1 MNDQLPP
8 WVTEGPP
15 DDEPQRP
22 SDPPPLRTDAH
33 ATYEYRYADGSIA
46 FIVARWEAHNG
57 HKKKSFSPF
66 CWNGSEWV
74 AKQLIPA
81 GQRPLLN
88 LDKIAANPTAPILWV
103 EGEKKAA
110 TARKYLPD
118 QWIVTTWAGGADAIA
133 GTDVSPLVGRVV
145 TAWPDNNEAGLR
157 AVKKLAAAVSTVRV
171 VDLPLDLPDGW
182 DLGDPLPE
190 GRTAEWVSELIV
202 GAKAKETD
210 PPPAADPD
218 PADWA
223 IHATP
228 FVLRDPRD
236 IPKREFIPGTNLSRK
251 HLSLVVAASG
261 VGKTAFGVAELVAL
275 AAGRKIDGDV
285 IDDAPDIRVWIFNL
299 EDPKDEIERRIAAVC
314 QRHEITREELGDR
327 LFMDS
332 GRDQA
337 ICLATITRNGGAAV
351 CEPVFNALVAEIRRR
366 KIDVFSVD
374 PFISSHNIPEN
385 DNNAIDV
392 VSKLWAKI
400 AEETNCA
407 IILTHHIRKTG
418 EQAANAESARG
429 ASSLVATARS
439 VRVLNRMTKEEG
451 ERAGVKYYRRYF
463 NVVDDKNNLAP
474 PAENADWFHLE
485 NVSLANGDEV
495 GVVIPWNWP
504 DAFAGVTTDH
514 LYAVQ
519 KEIDGQCYRVNV
531 QAKDWVGHA
540 IAKVLK
546 LDTNTKSQQTKIK
559 SLIKT
564 WVQNGSLIE
573 TSIRDKDG
581 KERPVVE
588 VGTWAPKPHK
598 PNPATFASD
607 GL

>member
-1 MNDQLPP
+1 MNDQMPP

-15 DDEPQRP
+15 IDEVDDRP
-22 SDPPPLRTDAH
+22 DDPPPLRTDAH
-33 ATYEYRYADGSIA
+33 ATYEYRNADGSIA
-46 FIVARWEAHNG
+46 FIIARWEAHNG

-74 AKQLIPA
+74 SKQLIPA
-81 GQRPLLN
+81 GKRPLLN
-88 LDKIAANPTAPILWV
+88 LDKITANPAAPILWV
-103 EGEKKAA
+103 EGEKKAIV
-110 TARKYLPD
+110 ARKYLPE
-118 QWIVTTWAGGADAIA
+118 QWIVTTWAGGADGIT
-133 GTDVSPLVGRVV
+133 GTDISPLAGRIV

-157 AVKKLAAAVSTVRV
+157 AVKKLAAAIPSVRV

-190 GRTAEWVSELIV
+190 GRTAEWVADLIV
-202 GAKAKETD
+202 GAKAET
-210 PPPAADPD
+210 PPESEKSDN
-218 PADWA
+218 PADWT
-223 IHATP
+223 ITATP
-228 FVLRDPRD
+228 FLLRDPAT
-236 IPKREFIPGTNLSRK
+236 IPKREFIPGTKLSRK
-251 HLSLVVAASG
+251 HLSLIVAASG

-275 AAGRKIDGDV
+275 AAGRRFNGDV
-285 IDDAPDIRVWIFNL
+285 IDDPPDIRVWIFNL

-314 QRHEITREELGDR
+314 QRHEITAEELGDR

-332 GRDQA
+332 GRDQG
-337 ICLATITRNGGAAV
+337 ICLATITRNGGATV
-351 CEPVFNALVAEIRRR
+351 CEPVYLALIAEIKRRR
-366 KIDVFSVD
+366 IDVFSVD

-418 EQAANAESARG
+418 DQSANAESSRG

-439 VRVLNRMTKEEG
+439 VRVFNRMTKEEG
-451 ERAGVKYYRRYF
+451 DKAGVKYYRRYF

-474 PAENADWFHLE
+474 PAENADWYHLE

-495 GVVIPWNWP
+495 GVVIPWSWP
-504 DAFAGVTTDH
+504 DAFEGVTVAH

-519 KEIDGQCYRVNV
+519 VAIDGQNYRMNV

-540 IAKVLK
+540 IGRVLN
-546 LDTNTKSQQTKIK
+546 LDTDTKAQQTKIK

-564 WVQNGSLIE
+564 WIQNGSLVE
-573 TSIRDKDG
+573 TTIKDKYD
-581 KERPVVE
+581 KERPVIE
-588 VGTWAPKPHK
+588 VGTWAPKPST
-598 PNPATFASD
+598 ATFES
-607 GL
+607 GGF